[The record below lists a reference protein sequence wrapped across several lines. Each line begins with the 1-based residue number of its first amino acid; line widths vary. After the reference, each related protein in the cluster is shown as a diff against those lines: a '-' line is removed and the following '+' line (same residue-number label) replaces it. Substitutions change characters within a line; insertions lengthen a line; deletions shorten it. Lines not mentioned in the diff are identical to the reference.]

1 MVYVIQAQRLKQPKK
16 VKKTYVFCHQLA
28 SGFWRL
34 MATAS
39 LKLCQCGAVLKKKPP
54 SDCSTSLT
62 LQFAPQI
69 CVRFPSW
76 DSMGID
82 FFLESVLHWLHA
94 FLAKQITINT
104 CTQKLKGETKL
115 LFAVQ
120 FYYLISVA
128 VIILILSGQ
137 QMYIY
142 MICFVLSR
150 VESTYVFAWLSY

>member
-16 VKKTYVFCHQLA
+16 VKKTRILSPVGEWFLEVN
-28 SGFWRL
+28 GN
-34 MATAS
+34 
-39 LKLCQCGAVLKKKPP
+39 CQFEIVPMWCCTKKKPP

-142 MICFVLSR
+142 IICFVLSR